1 MSDVK
6 RFTGFIAVDNSTHK
20 TEKDAVEHSRAVKT
34 KAALEKLATD
44 LQVQSPAGAI
54 GQPLASYLYENRVA
68 ILAALNQEVLTR
80 KKRTVKPKAPSINPA
95 AA

>member
-20 TEKDAVEHSRAVKT
+20 TEKEAVEHSRAVKT
-34 KAALEKLATD
+34 KAALKEKFGTYNVVGGEKGCALD
-44 LQVQSPAGAI
+44 DF
-54 GQPLASYLYENRVA
+54 LYENRTA

-95 AA
+95 A